1 MRIAKV
7 TFDEAEALRLYKE
20 GENDT
25 EIATST
31 GTIWQSVTKWR
42 NRNKLPS
49 NLKRRKANG
58 KGK

>member
-1 MRIAKV
+1 MRIAKI
-7 TFDEAEALRLYKE
+7 TFDEIYAMELYYD
-20 GENDT
+20 GLNDT
-25 EIATST
+25 TIA
-31 GTIWQSVTKWR
+31 GILGVPWQDITKWR